1 MPFGTCPTR
10 GTPVNTLHAAMAA
23 RGVSPRDAA
32 IVEGRLEGL
41 SFADLAAGT
50 GKTRQALQIGE
61 RRAMRALGVDGSVES
76 IVHTDS
82 RHEQAE
88 RMQRDARVSRELC
101 ESMDRPGSGRTKDPG
116 ERISDR
122 LWAELE
128 RCGGRLSASRWAY
141 YSGLVSALFAAS

>member
-1 MPFGTCPTR
+1 MPFASHHSR
-10 GTPVNTLHAAMAA
+10 GTPVNTLRAAMAA

-32 IVEGRLEGL
+32 IIEGRLQGQ
-41 SFADLAAGT
+41 SFSDLAAGT
-50 GKTRQALQIGE
+50 GKTRQALHIGE
-61 RRAMRALGVDGSVES
+61 RRALRALGIAGSVES
-76 IVHTDS
+76 IVHADS

-88 RMQRDARVSRELC
+88 VMRGKARASRELC
-101 ESMDRPGSGRTKDPG
+101 ESIDNHAGRTKDPG

-128 RCGGRLSASRWAY
+128 QCGGRLSASRWSY